1 MTKIHSFSRKATED
15 LPILEH
21 KVMLHHRR
29 LKGRCDNCRKNR
41 LEAIEFISPDN
52 PKMSH
57 RLAVLM
63 FKFCEVAPVV
73 RIAEILDRSK
83 MSLWRNDLLLLQ
95 NQLQNYKI
103 PAVNKISVDEVYAKA
118 HHSNVRK
125 PLRPFFHNNRRLRN
139 P

>member
-1 MTKIHSFSRKATED
+1 MLDIIDSQKIDESINSVSYEEPCYKA
-15 LPILEH
+15 
-21 KVMLHHRR
+21 
-29 LKGRCDNCRKNR
+29 
-41 LEAIEFISPDN
+41 PDN
-52 PKMSH
+52 PKRSH
-57 RLAVLM
+57 RLAFLM
-63 FKFCEVAPVV
+63 FKFCEVGPVV

-118 HHSNVRK
+118 HHSNARK